1 MIAASAATRIP
12 PLHHLIAL
20 ETRTIRTMSALDRE
34 SEALAGLEAD
44 LEAFLESYYA
54 QVGALFEELARL
66 EQDLGHI
73 QGCFPPKSRDS
84 IVIKPIKPSSSPH
97 KSELKSLYRELV
109 KTHHPDVSSHSNGEW
124 MQAINDAY
132 ARANMAELVRLQWS
146 APTTESVSPEQQIE
160 KLEQQCEGLQ
170 EALKQVQQR
179 QLQLK
184 QSSAYAL
191 MCKALQLRLC
201 GQDFIGQMKA
211 HVQSLISQ
219 KKREILIARCLKAIP
234 VGGGDYLATSA

>member
-1 MIAASAATRIP
+1 MIAASAATHIP

-34 SEALAGLEAD
+34 SEALAALETE
-44 LEAFLESYYA
+44 LEAFLDQYYA
-54 QVGALFEELARL
+54 KVGALFEELARL

-73 QGCFPPKSRDS
+73 QGFFPPRSSD
-84 IVIKPIKPSSSPH
+84 IMIKPIKSPQNPA
-97 KSELKSLYRELV
+97 KNELKALYRELV
-109 KTHHPDVSSHSNGEW
+109 KSHHPDVSSHNNGEW

-132 ARANMAELVRLQWS
+132 AQANMAELVRLQWS
-146 APTTESVSPEQQIE
+146 APTSDLVSAEQQIE
-160 KLEQQCEGLQ
+160 KLEQQCEDLQ
-170 EALKQVQQR
+170 HALIQVQQR
-179 QLQLK
+179 QLHLK

-211 HVQSLISQ
+211 HVLGLISQ

-234 VGGGDYLATSA
+234 MGGGDYLAAGA

>member
-1 MIAASAATRIP
+1 MIAASTATHIP
-12 PLHHLIAL
+12 ALHHLIAL

-34 SEALAGLEAD
+34 SEALAGLEAE
-44 LEAFLESYYA
+44 LESFLEDYYA
-54 QVGALFEELARL
+54 KVGALFEELARL
-66 EQDLGHI
+66 EQDLGSI
-73 QGCFPPKSRDS
+73 QGYVVPKSND
-84 IVIKPIKPSSSPH
+84 IVIKPIKPSQSPQ
-97 KSELKSLYRELV
+97 KNELKSLYRTLV
-109 KTHHPDVSSHSNGEW
+109 KNHHPDVSSHRSGEW

-146 APTTESVSPEQQIE
+146 GPDVESATPEQQIE
-160 KLEQQCEGLQ
+160 KLEQQCAGLQ
-170 EALKQVQQR
+170 EALQQVQQR
-179 QLQLK
+179 QTQLK

-211 HVQSLISQ
+211 HVQHLISQ

-234 VGGGDYLATSA
+234 LQGGDFVRVGT